1 MSLSLYATMFQ
12 LCCTRYTFFLK
23 NVQNVLF
30 FLKMFLTYPPW
41 ISRP

>member
-1 MSLSLYATMFQ
+1 MSFSLYATMFQ

-30 FLKMFLTYPPW
+30 F
-41 ISRP
+41 